1 MGEFSGVKKVLISG
15 ADGQL
20 VADII
25 NTLFTPKNNRL
36 FDVTA
41 LNRQRLDVTHKI
53 ALETE
58 FARYNPDFFIQ
69 GASYHVVEEINKN
82 PKEACDV
89 NIASLHYLSELC
101 NKYNCTLI
109 NFSTNY
115 VFSGLKP
122 PLEDFRELD
131 HYNELDEAWPVNLYG
146 ILKYAGELVVSTSC
160 EKYYNIRVSGL
171 FGKTGSRAKKGMNF
185 PYIIKKNL
193 ELNNRADHHEPVDVV
208 ADQVVNV
215 SYTLDLAKV
224 VVEMMKQESEEKY
237 GLYHLVNK
245 GDCTWYEVALQI
257 AEILG
262 YGKDK
267 VRPIETEDFYTN
279 LKRPQDTS
287 LNVSKVEKEF
297 GVEIPT
303 WQNALTRFFKNE
315 VL

>member
-1 MGEFSGVKKVLISG
+1 MKKVLISG
-15 ADGQL
+15 AAGQL
-20 VADII
+20 VTDII
-25 NTLFTPKNNRL
+25 NTLYTPENGMFFNVMA
-36 FDVTA
+36 F
-41 LNRQRLDVTHKI
+41 NRQRLDVTHKL

-89 NIASLHYLSELC
+89 NIASLHYLSDLC

-115 VFSGLKP
+115 VFSGVKP
-122 PLEDFRELD
+122 PAEDWDELQPYTETD
-131 HYNELDEAWPVNLYG
+131 IAHPVNLYG
-146 ILKYAGELVVSTSC
+146 ILKYAGEQVASAS
-160 EKYYNIRVSGL
+160 EKHYNIRVSGL
-171 FGKTGSRAKKGMNF
+171 FGKTGSRAKNGMNF

-193 ELNNRADHHEPVDVV
+193 ELNNRADHHEPVEVV
-208 ADQVVNV
+208 ADQVINV
-215 SYTLDLAKV
+215 GYTADLARV
-224 VVEMMKQESEEKY
+224 IVEMMKQESNDKY

-245 GDCTWYEVALQI
+245 GDCTWYEVAQQI

-267 VRPIETEDFYTN
+267 IKPIETADFYTN
-279 LKRPQDTS
+279 LKRPKDTS
-287 LNVSKVEKEF
+287 LNVHRVEKVF
-297 GVEIPT
+297 DVEIPT
-303 WQNALTRFFKNE
+303 WQDALTRFFKNE